1 MNTFLSGEF
10 HGQGE
15 PGGLLS
21 MGLQIV
27 RHDGLTNTR
36 HLSNVGGEFL
46 SLPSQKRKDWCAGE
60 VGGRSLFITLLPGGR
75 LHDNPG
81 TFPGPR
87 LCRPSGSPSG
97 QVLSL
102 GAVPVPKE
110 VGLVFPTRRNM
121 CIYIYILPQMGESAS
136 PC

>member
-36 HLSNVGGEFL
+36 HLSNVEL
-46 SLPSQKRKDWCAGE
+46 YC
-60 VGGRSLFITLLPGGR
+60 
-75 LHDNPG
+75 N
-81 TFPGPR
+81 
-87 LCRPSGSPSG
+87 
-97 QVLSL
+97 
-102 GAVPVPKE
+102 KE
-110 VGLVFPTRRNM
+110 TVFQ
-121 CIYIYILPQMGESAS
+121 PQAQTPQIS
-136 PC
+136 